1 MCSIGIIPILAACL
15 IVAGNYYFQQR
26 LNPRLRAS
34 EDLKKLLYDLL
45 PLAAEYWASDLKN
58 RKEDRK
64 RCEARILAAKLTVSI
79 QCRHMSLHSRKLKEW
94 YNNIQQSRLDLMDAL
109 TGGCFQQALWQS
121 DPQRVNRAA
130 KEISYI
136 VSALIRAT

>member
-1 MCSIGIIPILAACL
+1 M
-15 IVAGNYYFQQR
+15 QRR

-45 PLAAEYWASDLKN
+45 PLAVEYWASDWQDKQ
-58 RKEDRK
+58 EERK
-64 RCEARILAAKLTVSI
+64 RCEASVLAAKMTVSI
-79 QCRHMSLHSRKLKEW
+79 QCRHMSLHSRKLKAW
-94 YNNIQQSRLDLMDAL
+94 HCNTRKSRLDLMDAL

-130 KEISYI
+130 KEISHI

>member
-1 MCSIGIIPILAACL
+1 M
-15 IVAGNYYFQQR
+15 QRR

-45 PLAAEYWASDLKN
+45 PLAVEYWASDWQDKL
-58 RKEDRK
+58 EDRK
-64 RCEARILAAKLTVSI
+64 RCEAKVLAAKMTVSI
-79 QCRHMSLHSRKLKEW
+79 QCRHMSLHSRKLKAW
-94 YNNIQQSRLDLMDAL
+94 HCNMRQSRLNLMDAL

-121 DPQRVNRAA
+121 DPQRVNRVA
-130 KEISYI
+130 KEVNHI